1 MVNMEGRLVGINTAI
16 LSRSGGN
23 QGIGFAIPTA
33 MIQPIVKSILEHGTV
48 VRGWLGVGIQ
58 GIDADLQ
65 QALGLKDRHGALI
78 SSVAA
83 AGPAAQAGL
92 KRGDVVVEFAAE
104 AVTDAPSFR
113 NHVAAAAPGST
124 QRLTVVRDGQ
134 RKSLDVRLGTLP
146 SSSGEPQAPRAAA
159 PENSALGLEI
169 APLSDELRSR
179 LQVPA
184 DVKQGV
190 VVAGVQPASPA
201 AHADLREGDV
211 IVEVNRVP
219 VTSPA
224 ELKQRVSGLKG
235 VFSMLVARNG
245 NTFYVT
251 LKLT

>member
-1 MVNMEGRLVGINTAI
+1 MVNMEGKLVGINTAI

-33 MIQPIVKSILEHGTV
+33 MIQPVLKSILEHGSV

-92 KRGDVVVEFAAE
+92 ERGDVVVEFAGQ
-104 AVTDAPSFR
+104 AVTDAGLFR
-113 NHVAAAAPGST
+113 NRVAAEPPGST
-124 QRLTVVRDGQ
+124 QRLVVVRDGQ

-146 SSSGEPQAPRAAA
+146 SSGETPTPRAAT
-159 PENSALGLEI
+159 PENSTLGLEI
-169 APLSDELRSR
+169 APLSSELRSR

-184 DVKQGV
+184 DVQQGV
-190 VVAGVQPASPA
+190 VVAGVLPASPA
-201 AHADLREGDV
+201 ADAGLREGDV
-211 IVEVNRVP
+211 IVEVNRAP

-224 ELKQRVSGLKG
+224 ELKQRVSALKG

-245 NTFYVT
+245 STFYVT